1 MLSRAGSPWRSRI
14 FTWLLPNLVLIGVF
28 TCGMGW
34 VSSLFRWKPLVRLG
48 DVSFECFLIHNV
60 FLVQYATLSQSE
72 NAAVFLFCLGM
83 SILLALLIHKFPE
96 KRKKVP
102 Q

>member
-1 MLSRAGSPWRSRI
+1 M
-14 FTWLLPNLVLIGVF
+14 
-28 TCGMGW
+28 C
-34 VSSLFRWKPLVRLG
+34 LG
-48 DVSFECFLIHNV
+48 DISFECFLIHNV
-60 FLVQYATLSQSE
+60 FLVQYAVVHGNETLSQSE